1 MNDSFNITIS
11 KEGLRTIMRA
21 LECYSRLGINQFGY
35 CLEHNPAFAKL
46 DYEERD
52 GIEKYLRSK
61 IDARNFGIYHPE
73 VAEFTEAFQIN
84 KEIEKYVALSEVGW
98 VAESYSKSYDGAL
111 DENAPNIPKFRDSN
125 GNSLLWERVFE
136 IPLRLRKKMMNLSKS
151 KKYTEIWDLVNKNI
165 DFGGIKGNST
175 RISDDFTKIIISK
188 PYKISEK

>member
-1 MNDSFNITIS
+1 
-11 KEGLRTIMRA
+11 
-21 LECYSRLGINQFGY
+21 
-35 CLEHNPAFAKL
+35 
-46 DYEERD
+46 
-52 GIEKYLRSK
+52 
-61 IDARNFGIYHPE
+61 
-73 VAEFTEAFQIN
+73 
-84 KEIEKYVALSEVGW
+84 